1 MCFRKEPPDL
11 EYSPKLWGF
20 DKDVLATTQY
30 ISVTKPFTVLSF
42 TIKENT
48 TGKDCT
54 LKSKANFILV

>member
-11 EYSPKLWGF
+11 EYSPKLWGR
-20 DKDVLATTQY
+20 DKDVLTTTQY
-30 ISVTKPFTVLSF
+30 TSVTKPFTVLSF

-54 LKSKANFILV
+54 